1 MKPHFLIFCTL
12 SLVLALILAGCSGK
26 ATPASSDNGVGT
38 TAAELMDA
46 MLTETAHAVPPT
58 PTLTLTPKPDVTP
71 TAAGTPAPI
80 AQPVVINFAGC
91 WYGPGPTY
99 TLESNISKGRKV
111 QILGVG
117 SVAGWYIIYNPYFHQ
132 PCWIAMSNLQIDP
145 RMNITKYPVMTPGH

>member
-12 SLVLALILAGCSGK
+12 SLVLALILSGCSGK
-26 ATPASSDNGVGT
+26 ATPASSDSGVGT

-46 MLTETAHAVPPT
+46 MLTETAHAVPLT
-58 PTLTLTPKPDVTP
+58 PTFTLTPKPHATP

-91 WYGPGPTY
+91 WYGPGTTY
-99 TLESNISKGRKV
+99 TLESNISKGKKV

-132 PCWIAMSNLQIDP
+132 PCWIAASDLQIDP
-145 RMNITKYPVMTPGH
+145 RMNIAKFPVMTPGH